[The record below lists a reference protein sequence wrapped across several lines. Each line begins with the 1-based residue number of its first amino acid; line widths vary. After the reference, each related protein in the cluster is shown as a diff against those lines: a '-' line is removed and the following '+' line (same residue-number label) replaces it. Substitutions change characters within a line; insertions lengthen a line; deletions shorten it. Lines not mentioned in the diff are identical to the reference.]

1 MNTHKTLAVLLTAV
15 SSLMLFSCGEPASLS
30 AAAQAELADFDM
42 TYTDKTAATV
52 IKEMG
57 NGTNLGNTMEAVWS
71 SDLDGGMPKTSLRMM
86 QGLKKAGF
94 DSVRI
99 PVAWSK
105 GMQTE
110 SGSDYKIYTYFMN
123 RVKEVVSYALSAD
136 LYVVLNVHWDNGWWK
151 GFADSD
157 MAVRKETMRRY
168 ERLWTQITQEFALW
182 PEKLILEG
190 ANEELGEFSCKG
202 GSLTDDERYEVANE
216 INQKFVDIV
225 RSSGG
230 NNTGRVLLI
239 AGYNT
244 DITKTC
250 DEGKARFKMPS
261 DIHGADDARLMISV
275 HYYTPW
281 DYCGINDP
289 ENPPE
294 WAKNLDFWGSEEDIA
309 LMRRLFTMMKTNFSD
324 KGYPVII
331 GEYEVIHWKNGSLK
345 DGTMD
350 FLGTVVS
357 LSKELGFCSMLWD
370 CNSWY
375 NRTGLRWNF
384 DGLSAIYSRKQFVK
398 NSYKK

>member
-30 AAAQAELADFDM
+30 GAAQADLADFDM

-123 RVKEVVSYALSAD
+123 RVKEVVSYALAAD

-168 ERLWTQITQEFALW
+168 ERLWTQIAQEFALW
-182 PEKLILEG
+182 P
-190 ANEELGEFSCKG
+190 
-202 GSLTDDERYEVANE
+202 R
-216 INQKFVDIV
+216 
-225 RSSGG
+225 
-230 NNTGRVLLI
+230 
-239 AGYNT
+239 
-244 DITKTC
+244 KT
-250 DEGKARFKMPS
+250 
-261 DIHGADDARLMISV
+261 
-275 HYYTPW
+275 
-281 DYCGINDP
+281 
-289 ENPPE
+289 
-294 WAKNLDFWGSEEDIA
+294 
-309 LMRRLFTMMKTNFSD
+309 
-324 KGYPVII
+324 
-331 GEYEVIHWKNGSLK
+331 
-345 DGTMD
+345 
-350 FLGTVVS
+350 
-357 LSKELGFCSMLWD
+357 
-370 CNSWY
+370 
-375 NRTGLRWNF
+375 
-384 DGLSAIYSRKQFVK
+384 YS
-398 NSYKK
+398 